1 MTVVSIS
8 LVEARS
14 QQVLQEWQFK
24 DAPQIRLGRAPDNDV
39 ILKDFAAVS
48 RHHLTL
54 HPLDEQTWQLTNLGT
69 NGTFLNSKLVS
80 QGRVVSGDTIQLAK
94 DGPCLRWQ
102 LITARRCTHEHN
114 PPQSLFCIHCGE
126 PLVSEERFIHQ
137 YQVLRVLGQG
147 GMGTTYLAWDKT
159 GSLTGKPI
167 TLVLKEMNADLLSVV
182 KAQELFEREA
192 RILKSLNHSG
202 IPQYYDFFTEQNR
215 KYLAMELVHGQNLEQ
230 RIYEKGPVTPTQ
242 AIAWGVQVCDILA
255 YLHSLDPP
263 LIHRDV
269 KPANLMLR
277 QRDRQVI
284 LLDFGAVKEI
294 GTPLGTRI
302 GAEGYSAPEQDRGQ
316 PCPQSDLFAIA
327 PTLLFLMT
335 GKAPIS
341 YYHRH
346 GQQFR
351 LEVAGIP
358 TIPPDLQKVMAK
370 ASHPNLQERYAT
382 VQELA
387 QALRTCL

>member
-1 MTVVSIS
+1 MTLVSIS
-8 LVEARS
+8 LVDARS
-14 QQVLQEWQFK
+14 QQVLQTWQFQ
-24 DAPQIRLGRAPDNDV
+24 DAPEIRLGRAPGNDV
-39 ILKDFAAVS
+39 ILKDFAEVS
-48 RHHLTL
+48 RHHVTL
-54 HPLDEQTWQLTNLGT
+54 RPLDEKSWQLTNVGT
-69 NGTFLNSKLVS
+69 NGTFLNSQLLS
-80 QGRVVSGDTIQLAK
+80 QGRVVSGDIIQLAK
-94 DGPCLRWQ
+94 NGPCLRWE
-102 LITARRCTHEHN
+102 LVAESRCTHEQN

-126 PLVSEERFIHQ
+126 PLVTEERFIHQ

-167 TLVLKEMNADLLSVV
+167 TLVLKEMNADLLSVP

-192 RILKSLNHSG
+192 RILKSLNHPG

-215 KYLAMELVHGQNLEQ
+215 KYLAMELIHGQNLEQ

-242 AIAWGVQVCDILA
+242 AIAWAVQVCDILT
-255 YLHSLDPP
+255 YLHSLHPP

-277 QRDRQVI
+277 QRDNRVI

-316 PCPQSDLFAIA
+316 PCPQSDVFAIA
-327 PTLLFLMT
+327 PTLVFLMT
-335 GKAPIS
+335 GQAPIN
-341 YYHRH
+341 YYRRH
-346 GQQFR
+346 GQHFR
-351 LEVAGIP
+351 LEVADIP
-358 TIPPDLQKVMAK
+358 TITPALQKVMEK
-370 ASHPNLQERYAT
+370 ASHPDLRQRYPTA
-382 VQELA
+382 QALA
-387 QALRTCL
+387 QALRTCV

>member
-1 MTVVSIS
+1 MKRESPLLKDGELS
-8 LVEARS
+8 K
-14 QQVLQEWQFK
+14 EWQFE
-24 DAPQIRLGRAPDNDV
+24 DAPQVRLGRAPDNDV
-39 ILKDFAAVS
+39 VLEDFAAVS
-48 RHHLTL
+48 RYHLTL
-54 HPLDEQTWQLTNLGT
+54 RPIDEQTWQLTNLGT
-69 NGTFLNSKLVS
+69 NGTFLNSQLVS
-80 QGRVVSGDTIQLAK
+80 QGQVVSGDILQLAK

-102 LITARRCTHEHN
+102 LILDQPCTHEQN

-126 PLVSEERFIHQ
+126 PVVTEERFIHQ
-137 YQVLRVLGQG
+137 YQVLRVLGLG

-167 TLVLKEMNADLLSVV
+167 TLVLKEMNADLLSVP

-192 RILKSLNHSG
+192 RILKSLDHPG
-202 IPQYYDFFTEQNR
+202 IPQYYDFFTEQKR
-215 KYLAMELVHGQNLEQ
+215 KYLAMELIHGQNLEQ
-230 RIYEKGPVTPTQ
+230 RIYEKGPVTPPQ
-242 AIAWGVQVCDILA
+242 AIAWGVQVCEILA

-263 LIHRDV
+263 LVHRDV

-302 GAEGYSAPEQDRGQ
+302 GAEGYSAPEQERGK
-316 PCPQSDLFAIA
+316 PRPQSDVFAIA

-335 GKAPIS
+335 GQAPIT
-341 YYHRH
+341 YYRRR

-351 LEVAGIP
+351 LDVADIP
-358 TIPPDLQKVMAK
+358 TITPALQQVMTK
-370 ASHPNLQERYAT
+370 ASHPDLRQRYPTA
-382 VQELA
+382 QALA
-387 QALRTCL
+387 QALRGCG